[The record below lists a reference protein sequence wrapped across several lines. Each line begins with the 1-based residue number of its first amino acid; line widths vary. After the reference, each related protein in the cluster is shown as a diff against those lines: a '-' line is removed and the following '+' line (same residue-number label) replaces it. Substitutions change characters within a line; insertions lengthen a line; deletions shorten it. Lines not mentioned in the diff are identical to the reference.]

1 MIAVIGDPETATGF
15 RLAGV
20 KAVFECSAGAGA
32 GTGAGTGAG
41 AGSDGGEEVARVLE
55 RLARD
60 GGEGNGG
67 LRIIVITE
75 RLAAETKARE
85 KIKEI
90 NARKKGVIPIIIEV
104 PDKKGPLAKEIDE
117 IGWLIKRA
125 VGVAVK

>member
-20 KAVFECSAGAGA
+20 TAVFECSAGAGA
-32 GTGAGTGAG
+32 GAG

>member
-32 GTGAGTGAG
+32 GTGAGAG

>member
-20 KAVFECSAGAGA
+20 TAVFECSEGA
-32 GTGAGTGAG
+32 GTGTGAG

>member
-32 GTGAGTGAG
+32 GVGAG

>member
-32 GTGAGTGAG
+32 GAGTGAG

>member
-20 KAVFECSAGAGA
+20 KAVFECSAGA
-32 GTGAGTGAG
+32 GAG

>member
-20 KAVFECSAGAGA
+20 KAVFECSAGA
-32 GTGAGTGAG
+32 GAGTGAG

>member
-32 GTGAGTGAG
+32 GAG